1 MSSKTQSEFAS
12 KILVSKRRLP
22 WNLRC
27 LYTIHST
34 TGTAGRCGMHCAH
47 LSIDGF

>member
-12 KILVSKRRLP
+12 KILASKRRLP

-27 LYTIHST
+27 LYTFIRPLARLGGVACIVLT
-34 TGTAGRCGMHCAH
+34 
-47 LSIDGF
+47 